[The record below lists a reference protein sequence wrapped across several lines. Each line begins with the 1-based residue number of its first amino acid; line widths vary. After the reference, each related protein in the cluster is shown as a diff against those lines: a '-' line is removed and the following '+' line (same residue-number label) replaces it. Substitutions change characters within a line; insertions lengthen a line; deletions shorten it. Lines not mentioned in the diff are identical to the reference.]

1 VKAAMNK
8 TQVTAVAH
16 TGLTVSDIDRTI
28 AFYRDVLGFV
38 VTDKLECHGPI
49 YGEVTGVPGA
59 GMVIAYVRAPG
70 HTLELLQYTSPE
82 ERHRVE
88 ARPCDPGALHLA
100 FRVKDID
107 TVLET
112 IRIAG
117 MEPVARRVP
126 TFPPGH
132 RSAGLRAIYTR
143 DPDGIVVEFVEDPRI
158 AD

>member
-1 VKAAMNK
+1 MHKP
-8 TQVTAVAH
+8 QVTAVAH
-16 TGLTVSDIDRTI
+16 TGLTVSDIDRTM
-28 AFYRDVLGFV
+28 AFYRDVLGFA
-38 VTDKLECHGPI
+38 VTGKLECEGPI

-70 HTLELLQYTSPE
+70 HTLELLQYTSPQ
-82 ERHRVE
+82 ERQRVE

-107 TVLET
+107 SVVET
-112 IRIAG
+112 IRNAG
-117 MEPVARRVP
+117 LEPVAQHVP
-126 TFPPGH
+126 TFPPDH
-132 RSAGLRAIYTR
+132 RSAGLRAVYTR